1 MSGGR
6 KPPGILC
13 GGRGPGH
20 EDGVDDPS
28 WWEGR
33 RLGLWTVLR
42 SGLTTA
48 FLLAAYFVAPLDKTF
63 TAFSGV
69 VLGAV
74 LAVLAGVV
82 GWQARAIVRHP
93 APRLRAVE
101 ALMTSAALFVVA
113 FSTSY
118 CLMGN
123 GASPEFSERLSH
135 VDALYFTM
143 TVFSSVGFG
152 DIVPVSQAARVLTTV
167 QMAGDLVFLGLTA
180 KVFLEAMRRG
190 VERREGR

>member
-1 MSGGR
+1 M
-6 KPPGILC
+6 
-13 GGRGPGH
+13 
-20 EDGVDDPS
+20 DDPS
-28 WWEGR
+28 RREGR
-33 RLGLWTVLR
+33 RLALWTVLR
-42 SGLTTA
+42 TALTTA
-48 FLLAAYFVAPLDKTF
+48 FLLAAYFVAPLNRAF
-63 TAFSGV
+63 TVLSGV

-74 LAVLAGVV
+74 LAVLAVV
-82 GWQARAIVRHP
+82 VWWQARAIVRHP

-101 ALMTSAALFVVA
+101 ALMTSAALFLVA

-123 GASPEFSERLSH
+123 GVSSEFSERLTH

-167 QMAGDLVFLGLTA
+167 QMVGDLVFLGLAA